1 MQVQAVN
8 RRAMARYASFW
19 SSLVMVSESVMAAR
33 KAAEELGDLRGSKRG
48 LAAPSGDEIRTA
60 VRNVEK
66 SLGTLSKSAQRWEAE
81 LKSREWRV

>member
-8 RRAMARYASFW
+8 RRAMVKYGQFW
-19 SSLVMVSESVMAAR
+19 QSLVMVHECVLQAR
-33 KAAEELGDLRGSKRG
+33 KVAEELGDLRGAKIG
-48 LAAPSGDEIRTA
+48 LAVASGDEIRSA
-60 VRNVEK
+60 VRKAEK